1 MKLRY
6 KEMDKKV
13 YYGEYTLK
21 HWIELL
27 LKNNLELPPYQRNF
41 VWKKEQVKE
50 FIKGI
55 KDGSFI
61 PPVTI
66 GVCNIEAENH
76 NLILDGQ
83 QRLSSILLAYYDVY
97 PRENAFP
104 RNDDD
109 LTMAD
114 GVAEEDDDDEPV
126 EYLEWSLHMFA
137 KKGPTEQG
145 VRESI
150 TDQQYERI
158 NYGVDQSFFENNYIP
173 FSFIIPNTNN
183 ETEQIDFFSS
193 LFRNI
198 NILGTSLSLFESR
211 QSLYFL
217 KKELQSFFNPE
228 CCKSLKIELTTKNQA
243 YDFVRTI
250 SILSQYK
257 KEQRFNRLAQN
268 YKSKMEKYYE
278 EYIYAVVNDK
288 NEGIFTQFS
297 TIFPNEDFKP
307 RIEKLS
313 EALQDLKYDELHFT
327 SIIDSDVYMFGL
339 VYNVVIEGKSIDY
352 RRKEELLRKLSQK
365 IHQFKNNSD
374 SHKSSPSLLKHMR
387 KRVEE
392 SLKIFNRYAIRPVQ

>member
-1 MKLRY
+1 
-6 KEMDKKV
+6 MDKKV

-27 LKNNLELPPYQRNF
+27 LNSNLELPPYQRNF

-50 FIKGI
+50 FINGV

-66 GVCNIEAENH
+66 GVCNIDAENH

-83 QRLSSILLAYYDVY
+83 QRLSSILLAYYGVY
-97 PRENAFP
+97 PKENVFQ
-104 RNDDD
+104 RNVNE
-109 LTMAD
+109 LIIAD
-114 GVAEEDDDDEPV
+114 GMEEEDDEDEV
-126 EYLEWSLHMFA
+126 EYLDWSLRMFA
-137 KKGPTEQG
+137 EKGPTEQG
-145 VRESI
+145 VQASI
-150 TDQQYERI
+150 TGQQYEKI
-158 NYGVDQSFFENNYIP
+158 DYGVDTSFFENNYIP
-173 FSFIIPNTNN
+173 FSFIIPNTDN
-183 ETEQIDFFSS
+183 ETAQIEFFSS

-228 CCKSLKIELTTKNQA
+228 CCKSLKIELTTKSQA

-257 KEQRFNRLAQN
+257 KEQRVDRLAQN

-278 EYIYAVVNDK
+278 EYIYAVVNNK
-288 NEGIFTQFS
+288 NDGIFTQFS
-297 TIFPNEDFKP
+297 NIFPNNDFKP
-307 RIEKLS
+307 RIDKLN
-313 EALQDLKYDELHFT
+313 ETLRDLEYNKLHFT

-339 VYNVVIEGKSIDY
+339 VYYVVIEGKSINDNL
-352 RRKEELLRKLSQK
+352 KKKLLDELSRQ
-365 IHQFKNNSD
+365 IEQFKNTSD
-374 SHKSSPSLLKHMR
+374 SHKSSPSLLKYMR
-387 KRVEE
+387 RRVDA
-392 SLKIFNRYAIRPVQ
+392 SLKIFNRYAVHPIQ

>member
-1 MKLRY
+1 
-6 KEMDKKV
+6 MDKKV

-27 LKNNLELPPYQRNF
+27 LKSNLELPPYQRNF

-50 FIKGI
+50 FINGV

-66 GVCNIEAENH
+66 GVCNIDAENH

-83 QRLSSILLAYYDVY
+83 QRLSSILLAYYGVY
-97 PRENAFP
+97 PKENVFQ
-104 RNDDD
+104 RNVNE
-109 LTMAD
+109 LIIAD
-114 GVAEEDDDDEPV
+114 GMEEEDDEDEV
-126 EYLEWSLHMFA
+126 EYLDWSLRMFA
-137 KKGPTEQG
+137 EKGPTEQG
-145 VRESI
+145 VRVSI
-150 TDQQYERI
+150 TEQQYERI
-158 NYGVDQSFFENNYIP
+158 DYGVDQSFFENNYIP

-183 ETEQIDFFSS
+183 ETEQIEFFSS

-278 EYIYAVVNDK
+278 EYIYAVVNNRND
-288 NEGIFTQFS
+288 GIFTQFS
-297 TIFPNEDFKP
+297 NIFPNEDFRP
-307 RIEKLS
+307 RIDKLS
-313 EALQDLKYDELHFT
+313 ETLRNLKYDELHFT
-327 SIIDSDVYMFGL
+327 SIIDADVYMFGL

-352 RRKEELLRKLSQK
+352 NHKEELLEKLRRK
-365 IHQFKNNSD
+365 IEHFKNNPD

-392 SLKIFNRYAIRPVQ
+392 SLKIFNRYAIRPA

>member
-1 MKLRY
+1 
-6 KEMDKKV
+6 MDKKV

-50 FIKGI
+50 FIKGV

-66 GVCNIEAENH
+66 GVCNIDAENH

-83 QRLSSILLAYYDVY
+83 QRLSSILLAYYGVY
-97 PRENAFP
+97 PKENVFQ
-104 RNDDD
+104 RNVNE
-109 LTMAD
+109 LIIAD
-114 GVAEEDDDDEPV
+114 GMEEEDDEDEV
-126 EYLEWSLHMFA
+126 EYLDWSLRMFA
-137 KKGPTEQG
+137 EKGPTEQG
-145 VRESI
+145 VQASI
-150 TDQQYERI
+150 TGQQYEKI
-158 NYGVDQSFFENNYIP
+158 DYGVDTSFFENNYIP
-173 FSFIIPNTNN
+173 FSFIIPNTDN
-183 ETEQIDFFSS
+183 ETAQIEFFSS

-228 CCKSLKIELTTKNQA
+228 CCKSLKIELTTKSQA

-257 KEQRFNRLAQN
+257 KEQRVDRLAQN

-278 EYIYAVVNDK
+278 EYIYAVVNNK
-288 NEGIFTQFS
+288 NDGIFTQFS
-297 TIFPNEDFKP
+297 NIFPNNDFKP
-307 RIEKLS
+307 RIDKLN
-313 EALQDLKYDELHFT
+313 ETLRDLEYNKLHFT

-339 VYNVVIEGKSIDY
+339 VYYVVIEGKSINDNL
-352 RRKEELLRKLSQK
+352 KKKLLDELSRQ
-365 IHQFKNNSD
+365 IEQFKNTSD
-374 SHKSSPSLLKHMR
+374 SHKSSPSLLKYMR
-387 KRVEE
+387 RRVDA
-392 SLKIFNRYAIRPVQ
+392 SLKIFNRYAVHPIQ

>member
-1 MKLRY
+1 
-6 KEMDKKV
+6 MDKKV

-27 LKNNLELPPYQRNF
+27 LKSNLELPPYQRNF

-50 FIKGI
+50 FIKGV

-66 GVCNIEAENH
+66 GVCNIEAGNH

-83 QRLSSILLAYYDVY
+83 QRLSSILLAYYGVY
-97 PRENAFP
+97 PKENAFQ
-104 RNDDD
+104 RNVNE
-109 LTMAD
+109 LIMAD
-114 GVAEEDDDDEPV
+114 GVAEEDDDDETV
-126 EYLEWSLHMFA
+126 EYLDWSLRMFA
-137 KKGPTEQG
+137 EKGPTEQG
-145 VRESI
+145 VRVSI
-150 TDQQYERI
+150 TERQYERI
-158 NYGVDQSFFENNYIP
+158 DYGIDQSFFENNYIP

-183 ETEQIDFFSS
+183 DTEQIEFFSS

-228 CCKSLKIELTTKNQA
+228 CCKNLKIVLTTKNQA

-278 EYIYAVVNDK
+278 EYIYAVVNNRND
-288 NEGIFTQFS
+288 GIFTQFS
-297 TIFPNEDFKP
+297 NIFPNEDFKP
-307 RIEKLS
+307 RIDKLS
-313 EALQDLKYDELHFT
+313 ETLQNLKYDELHFT

-339 VYNVVIEGKSIDY
+339 VYYVVIEGRSIDY
-352 RRKEELLRKLSQK
+352 NHKEELLEKLRRK
-365 IHQFKNNSD
+365 IEHFKNNPD

-392 SLKIFNRYAIRPVQ
+392 SLRIFNRYAIHSDQ